1 MKLDLPVLFV
11 NFKTYQEAT
20 GKNALALA
28 KLCESAAKKEKASIA
43 LVVQAVD
50 LSAVAESVSLPVFA
64 QHVDAISFGAN
75 TGRILPEALKQAGA
89 AGSIINHAELK
100 QPNDAIQK
108 AIARCHAAGLLVMAC
123 AETNARAIE
132 LAAFAPDF
140 IAVEPPELIGGN
152 ISVSTARPELISGSV
167 KSIKGINPS
176 INVITGAGVKTAKDV
191 STALALGTSGVFVA
205 SGIVKAAGQKMALLE
220 LISGFKKVK

>member
-1 MKLDLPVLFV
+1 MKIKLPVLFV
-11 NFKTYQEAT
+11 NFKTYEEAT
-20 GKNALALA
+20 GKNAIKLAM
-28 KLCESAAKKEKASIA
+28 LCESVAKKQNASIV

-50 LSAVAESVSLPVFA
+50 LRAVAEAVSLPVFA

-75 TGRILPEALKQAGA
+75 TGRILPEAIKEAGA
-89 AGSIINHAELK
+89 IGSVINHAELK

-108 AIARCHAAGLLVMAC
+108 AIARCHEAGLLVMAC
-123 AETNARAIE
+123 AETNERAIQ

-152 ISVSTARPELISGSV
+152 ISVSTAKPELITDSV

-176 INVITGAGVKTAKDV
+176 INVITGAGVKTAGDV
-191 STALALGTSGVFVA
+191 SKAIMFGTVGVFVA
-205 SGIVKAAGQKMALLE
+205 SGIIKAKDQNAALLD
-220 LISGFKKVK
+220 LASGMKK